1 MVCNVARSGLMH
13 RLVRQTKVFAPL
25 PLRKNSIKESAI
37 KKMRMERKK
46 RNEIDPMYT
55 TIQLPLPI
63 WMCVVTHCNLW
74 AVLFGRFAV
83 VVSQK
88 LFNWIANHFY
98 KLTFYNVGRFLDRL
112 PLCLWRKLIFF
123 SKFILLI
130 VKYLIDGLLAL
141 KNTKTIF
148 QQLVFYNYWSQ
159 T

>member
-63 WMCVVTHCNLW
+63 
-74 AVLFGRFAV
+74 
-83 VVSQK
+83 
-88 LFNWIANHFY
+88 
-98 KLTFYNVGRFLDRL
+98 
-112 PLCLWRKLIFF
+112 
-123 SKFILLI
+123 
-130 VKYLIDGLLAL
+130 
-141 KNTKTIF
+141 
-148 QQLVFYNYWSQ
+148 
-159 T
+159 